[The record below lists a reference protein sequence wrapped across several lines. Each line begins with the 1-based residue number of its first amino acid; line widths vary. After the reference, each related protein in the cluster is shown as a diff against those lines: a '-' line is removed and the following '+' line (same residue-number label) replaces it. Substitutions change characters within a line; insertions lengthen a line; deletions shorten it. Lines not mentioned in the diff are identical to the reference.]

1 MPDVGDTSSDAL
13 IVGDNASGT
22 PSAAEK
28 TRGVLPHNAYQEK
41 DELKDKKKQRK
52 AENEVFEVK
61 EAFLLSQAAA
71 KPCHSAGLWLTSCL
85 LFWYRV
91 QVLL

>member
-1 MPDVGDTSSDAL
+1 MPDVGDTGSDAL
-13 IVGDNASGT
+13 IVGDTASGT
-22 PSAAEK
+22 PSATEK

-41 DELKDKKKQRK
+41 NELKDKKKPRK
-52 AENEVFEVK
+52 SENEVLEVK
-61 EAFLLSQAAA
+61 EAFLLSRAA
-71 KPCHSAGLWLTSCL
+71 PVPWDCAGLWLASCL

>member
-1 MPDVGDTSSDAL
+1 MPDVGDTGSDAL

-22 PSAAEK
+22 RSTAEK
-28 TRGVLPHNAYQEK
+28 TRGVLPNNAYREK

-52 AENEVFEVK
+52 SENEVLEVK
-61 EAFLLSQAAA
+61 EAFLLSQAAPV
-71 KPCHSAGLWLTSCL
+71 PCNCAGLWLTSCL

>member
-1 MPDVGDTSSDAL
+1 MPDVGDTGSDAL

-22 PSAAEK
+22 PSTVEK
-28 TRGVLPHNAYQEK
+28 TSGVLPNNAYRERN
-41 DELKDKKKQRK
+41 ELKDKKKQRK

-61 EAFLLSQAAA
+61 EAFLLSQAAP
-71 KPCHSAGLWLTSCL
+71 KPSDCAGLWLASCL
-85 LFWYRV
+85 LFLCRV